1 MIQSRLSSHIRPHAH
16 STHQHGST
24 SAAGHYW
31 FDEHDSRDSIY
42 LPVSRGAV
50 DIGTDTGVGS
60 RYIGPDSPEDVDSNP
75 IASELAQVEKER
87 ALSKAYVRSQ
97 MQFLMVL
104 ASSNDGGVGG
114 EMEDARHLNEGQQ
127 SSPQKLSPRG
137 GGDTHTTHTYVSNT
151 TTADSSGE
159 FASRCTSGSKSMA
172 YQAVSMLKSQST
184 LGVTGYSTSKV
195 PLHDHEMTLIPRD
208 SRMYRHDVTMQTSRA
223 CLTTTTMTCVP
234 YRAVTGIFE
243 P

>member
-16 STHQHGST
+16 SMHQQGST
-24 SAAGHYW
+24 SAAGHHW

-50 DIGTDTGVGS
+50 DTGNDTGVGS
-60 RYIGPDSPEDVDSNP
+60 RFANIGSDSPEDVDSNP
-75 IASELAQVEKER
+75 IASELAQVEKDR
-87 ALSKAYVRSQ
+87 ASSKAYVRSQ

-114 EMEDARHLNEGQQ
+114 EMEDARQLNEGQP
-127 SSPQKLSPRG
+127 SSPQKLSPHC
-137 GGDTHTTHTYVSNT
+137 GGDTHTTHTYVSNA

-195 PLHDHEMTLIPRD
+195 PLLGHDMTFIPRD
-208 SRMYRHDVTMQTSRA
+208 SRAQT
-223 CLTTTTMTCVP
+223 
-234 YRAVTGIFE
+234 
-243 P
+243 